1 MKEDNNIK
9 MLIASILK
17 LSLKLSK
24 CKESVDASPKTKA
37 SHKTKASPKTKT
49 SPKRA
54 PRQVKKKIVGG
65 GQEHFFE

>member
-24 CKESVDASPKTKA
+24 CKESV
-37 SHKTKASPKTKT
+37 KASPNVKA

-54 PRQVKKKIVGG
+54 PRQVKKKFVGG
-65 GQEHFFE
+65 GSAEFFE

>member
-37 SHKTKASPKTKT
+37 S
-49 SPKRA
+49 PKRA
-54 PRQVKKKIVGG
+54 PRQVKKKFVGG

>member
-24 CKESVDASPKTKA
+24 CKESVDASPKTK
-37 SHKTKASPKTKT
+37 TSPKTKA